1 MDDLNNAAETMST
14 LYSSPIY
21 IEHLA
26 QRQNMQTV
34 MLGFSDGTKDGGYFM
49 ANWGIYS
56 AKEAITRVSRDEGVE
71 VVFFDGRG
79 GPPSRGGG
87 ETHLFYTAQSHSVAN
102 REIQITI
109 QGQTVSSSYGI
120 REAAMHNLEL
130 LLTAGIKSRLLAG
143 EETAIDD
150 QQSALMD
157 EIARASYDCY
167 RSFKEHP
174 LFIPYLLNRSP
185 LKYYGQ
191 TNIASRPTQR
201 NQSDSFS
208 FEDLRAIPFV
218 GAWSQIKQNV
228 PGFYGLGTALKELEK
243 QGRLNEL
250 IDLFHKMDLFRA
262 IITNS
267 MQSMSKSNFDLTRY
281 MEKDAEFGEFWCLI
295 HDEFE
300 LTLEMVLKVSGQSR
314 LLEDNHR
321 SRRSIHLREK
331 IVLPVLTIQQYALMK
346 LQDPEISKA
355 STEQYDKMVLRSLFG
370 IINATRNSV

>member
-1 MDDLNNAAETMST
+1 
-14 LYSSPIY
+14 
-21 IEHLA
+21 
-26 QRQNMQTV
+26 
-34 MLGFSDGTKDGGYFM
+34 
-49 ANWGIYS
+49 
-56 AKEAITRVSRDEGVE
+56 
-71 VVFFDGRG
+71 
-79 GPPSRGGG
+79 
-87 ETHLFYTAQSHSVAN
+87 
-102 REIQITI
+102 
-109 QGQTVSSSYGI
+109 
-120 REAAMHNLEL
+120 
-130 LLTAGIKSRLLAG
+130 
-143 EETAIDD
+143 
-150 QQSALMD
+150 
-157 EIARASYDCY
+157 
-167 RSFKEHP
+167 
-174 LFIPYLLNRSP
+174 LNRSP

-300 LTLEMVLKVSGQSR
+300 VTLEMVLKVSGQSR